1 MIIMN
6 SRCLMDKSTAIV
18 EIQTEK
24 PLLLEMYSNYKQLGR
39 FTLREGNQTVAAGII
54 TDLAWTSDLP
64 AKPASNTNSTEAS
77 SK

>member
-1 MIIMN
+1 
-6 SRCLMDKSTAIV
+6 MDKSTAIV

-24 PLLLEMYSNYKQLGR
+24 PLLLETYSSYKQLGR

-54 TDLAWTSDLP
+54 SDLTWTSDVP
-64 AKPASNTNSTEAS
+64 AKSSTSNTTET